1 MLENTARCNRFIEAW
16 LLADRGGDATFALRL
31 AQRSFAYEGE
41 PVSPKV
47 AAREHLDL
55 MRRIQ
60 AATAPPGSR

>member
-1 MLENTARCNRFIEAW
+1 MLENTSWCNRFIEAW
-16 LLADRGGDATFALRL
+16 LLAYPGGDATFARRL
-31 AQRSFAYEGE
+31 AQRSFAYQGE
-41 PVSPKV
+41 RVSPKV